1 MTGAVIAQLIIAFGP
16 SAIQLIQE
24 LVQIWNKE
32 LTPDEVVA
40 FCNKAQKGYDTYIEE
55 AKKNAGVV

>member
-1 MTGAVIAQLIIAFGP
+1 MTGAMIAQLIVAFGP

-24 LVQIWNKE
+24 LVQIWSKE
-32 LTPDEVVA
+32 MTPEEVVA
-40 FCNKAQKGYDTYIEE
+40 FCNRAQKGYDSYIEE